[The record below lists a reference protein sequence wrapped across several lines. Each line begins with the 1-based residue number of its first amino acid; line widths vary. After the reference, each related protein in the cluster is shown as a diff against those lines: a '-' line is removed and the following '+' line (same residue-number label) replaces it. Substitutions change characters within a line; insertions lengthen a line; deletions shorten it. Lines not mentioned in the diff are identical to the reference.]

1 MKKLLS
7 VSSAIL
13 LTAAAVTAAIDWD
26 QVTNL
31 VPKGATV
38 TVSSNS
44 GDAQNITDHNDG
56 SSWQATG
63 GANKYA
69 NDWALIDLG
78 EETTF
83 TDIEIKWEAS
93 HPITY
98 NVYASNEEIPYT
110 ATEFNI
116 GTEEAPNNVTYN
128 VINADWLENNT
139 PLVTGGENS
148 TAGFTDNLTFAS
160 TTARYILIYCTSYN
174 SWAQGYGSRIFE
186 VRVANIEGRDDVT
199 SLSVSSASVTEGEST
214 DVTVAALNAAG
225 SAISID
231 KVTNL
236 QLTCSDADGVEISGG
251 ENGVFS
257 VKGLKLGEYTLTAT
271 AQYGET
277 TVSGSAQ
284 FVVNYNWAGATNLAT
299 NQPTTARQKDAD
311 TNEHPASYATDGDE
325 ATYYTY
331 DGDWGGGESWVIVD
345 LGQVYIINSVG
356 VSYGANSGGSYRLSF
371 GDEGAKQPESDF
383 QWINNSALD
392 GWTSTS
398 SLKRTSNSV
407 NNYIPT
413 NFVKAR
419 YIAVRDTDNPNG
431 KPQVNEIYVSGE
443 VYAPVATTFEV
454 TASSNGLFPG
464 ETATISCSL
473 KDQYGDDVATDETPE
488 YTVTGADFAD
498 GVITATE
505 KGTISVTASLA
516 ELTATTNITVASQDD
531 YCMTGATVT
540 SDNAEA
546 NGAYA
551 IDGGADPTKL
561 GNTYVVTDNE
571 SAGEHEHWIL
581 AELSRAYDLDMII
594 AIWEGACPAD
604 YDVYV
609 GETAENMVKL
619 YSITGHT
626 QQNWYDRFAGQP
638 MKNVKFI
645 KLVTTKNATGYGIK
659 LHDLKAYGTA
669 SDASKATQLLI
680 SADNN
685 YISTDETIQIS
696 TSVLDQFGAVMP
708 DAKVELSVDNDGILS
723 DDNVFTPNGVNT
735 YTLTATCGTL
745 TETLL
750 LEVIADKDTKL
761 SLDYKA
767 TMNGDDVNLSNEVSF
782 TELNVPLIITF
793 NKEYDFSLIKIR
805 WEAAC
810 PSDYTV
816 TATYSDDN
824 TATILAVADR
834 SFEMGYNPIDRVWDK
849 PNGIIQQNGSMR
861 SNDVSGSASLKA
873 VTGLTILPTAQDHNY
888 TIRLFGI
895 DTYGSVNN
903 DSTSSVALTQS
914 DETNSPVNVFSL
926 TGILLRSDVT
936 RADALKDLPRGI
948 YIVGGK
954 KVVK

>member
-1 MKKLLS
+1 
-7 VSSAIL
+7 
-13 LTAAAVTAAIDWD
+13 
-26 QVTNL
+26 
-31 VPKGATV
+31 
-38 TVSSNS
+38 
-44 GDAQNITDHNDG
+44 
-56 SSWQATG
+56 
-63 GANKYA
+63 
-69 NDWALIDLG
+69 
-78 EETTF
+78 
-83 TDIEIKWEAS
+83 
-93 HPITY
+93 
-98 NVYASNEEIPYT
+98 
-110 ATEFNI
+110 
-116 GTEEAPNNVTYN
+116 
-128 VINADWLENNT
+128 
-139 PLVTGGENS
+139 
-148 TAGFTDNLTFAS
+148 
-160 TTARYILIYCTSYN
+160 
-174 SWAQGYGSRIFE
+174 
-186 VRVANIEGRDDVT
+186 
-199 SLSVSSASVTEGEST
+199 
-214 DVTVAALNAAG
+214 
-225 SAISID
+225 
-231 KVTNL
+231 
-236 QLTCSDADGVEISGG
+236 
-251 ENGVFS
+251 
-257 VKGLKLGEYTLTAT
+257 
-271 AQYGET
+271 
-277 TVSGSAQ
+277 
-284 FVVNYNWAGATNLAT
+284 
-299 NQPTTARQKDAD
+299 
-311 TNEHPASYATDGDE
+311 
-325 ATYYTY
+325 
-331 DGDWGGGESWVIVD
+331 
-345 LGQVYIINSVG
+345 
-356 VSYGANSGGSYRLSF
+356 
-371 GDEGAKQPESDF
+371 
-383 QWINNSALD
+383 
-392 GWTSTS
+392 
-398 SLKRTSNSV
+398 
-407 NNYIPT
+407 
-413 NFVKAR
+413 
-419 YIAVRDTDNPNG
+419 
-431 KPQVNEIYVSGE
+431 
-443 VYAPVATTFEV
+443 
-454 TASSNGLFPG
+454 
-464 ETATISCSL
+464 
-473 KDQYGDDVATDETPE
+473 
-488 YTVTGADFAD
+488 
-498 GVITATE
+498 
-505 KGTISVTASLA
+505 
-516 ELTATTNITVASQDD
+516 
-531 YCMTGATVT
+531 
-540 SDNAEA
+540 
-546 NGAYA
+546 
-551 IDGGADPTKL
+551 
-561 GNTYVVTDNE
+561 
-571 SAGEHEHWIL
+571 
-581 AELSRAYDLDMII
+581 MII

-609 GETAENMVKL
+609 GETDENMVKL

-761 SLDYKA
+761 SLDYQA

-914 DETNSPVNVFSL
+914 DETNSPVNVYSL